1 MNKYKLIFPE
11 SYLKKEQKFLKKHP
25 ELIERYKKIL
35 KLLEINPHHPSLRLH
50 KLQGKLKGK
59 YSVSITT
66 AYRIII
72 TFAVTE
78 NGIVFIDIG
87 SHDEVYRS

>member
-1 MNKYKLIFPE
+1 MSKYKLIFPE

-25 ELIERYKKIL
+25 ELVERYKKVL
-35 KLLEINPHHPSLRLH
+35 RLLELNPYHPSLRLH
-50 KLQGKLKGK
+50 KLEGKLKGK
-59 YSVSITT
+59 YSVSITM

-78 NGIVFIDIG
+78 DGIVFLDIG
-87 SHDEVYRS
+87 PHDEVYR